1 MYMHVDIELVQ
12 SSKRLG
18 NVCGDRVEVE
28 RTAAYAT
35 VLCCDGLG
43 SGIKANIAA
52 TLCAS
57 RLLELQRRGYS
68 LREAFQ
74 ALVQTMN
81 GARGAN
87 LPYAAFALLQ
97 VLNNGQAT
105 VLTYEMPPPVVIYR
119 RTAALLK
126 QHITTID
133 RAIIGEANCFIEP
146 NEGILLMSDG
156 ITQAGL
162 GAGLPEGWGPE
173 GVCDF
178 VCSLLSDRTP
188 AQRIQKMVHD
198 QARAYW
204 RKLPG
209 DDCTAA
215 LALCRQGHVVN
226 IFTGAPMART
236 LDASVTKRFL
246 SMEGSKV
253 VCGATTAMIVARF
266 LGAKLQVAQDA
277 TSLIAPP
284 HYYLPGIDLVTEGA
298 VTLNQVFNVF
308 GEDLAQSSEDS
319 GVTRLC
325 DLLKKADRINIILG
339 NAPNVAGN
347 DISFRQQHV
356 LPRTTIV
363 TLLKERLEAAEKLV
377 VIENV

>member
-1 MYMHVDIELVQ
+1 MYTHVDVELVQ
-12 SSKRLG
+12 TSKRAG
-18 NVCGDRVEVE
+18 SVCGDRVEVE
-28 RTAAYAT
+28 RTAAYTT

-81 GARGAN
+81 EARGAN
-87 LPYAAFALLQ
+87 LPYAAFSLLQ

-105 VLTYEMPPPVVIYR
+105 ALTYEMPPPIVVYR
-119 RTAALLK
+119 RTASLFK

-146 NEGILLMSDG
+146 NEGILLVSDG

-162 GAGLPEGWGPE
+162 GTGLPEGWGAE

-178 VCSLLSDRTP
+178 VCSLLSERTP
-188 AQRIQKMVHD
+188 ARRIPKLVHD
-198 QARAYW
+198 QARTYW

-209 DDCTAA
+209 DDCTVA

-226 IFTGAPMART
+226 IFTGAPLSKSM
-236 LDASVTKRFL
+236 DGGVTKRFL
-246 SMEGSKV
+246 SMDGAKV
-253 VCGATTAMIVARF
+253 VCGATTAQIVARF

-308 GEDLAQSSEDS
+308 DEDLGQSDEDS

-325 DLLKKADRINIILG
+325 ALLREADRINIIMG

-347 DISFRQQHV
+347 DISFRQQRV

-363 TLLKERLEAAEKLV
+363 PLLREKLEAAGKLV
-377 VIENV
+377 VIESV